1 MSQSVREILTWEQ
14 YGVAARDLAHQ
25 VAASGY
31 RPDLVLSVARG
42 GLGLGMSL
50 GYALGVKNVHVV
62 NVEFYTGVDE
72 RLAEPVLLA
81 PTPSPADLHGARV
94 LVADDVADT
103 GHTLRVI
110 DELCAPLVLESR
122 TAVVFEKP
130 ATTVRA
136 DYVWRRTGAWIE
148 FPWSSEPPVVG

>member
-1 MSQSVREILTWEQ
+1 MSSGEHEVLTWET
-14 YGVAARDLAHQ
+14 YGQAAQVLAEQ

-50 GYALGVKNVHVV
+50 GYALGVKRLSVL

-72 RLAEPVLLA
+72 RLAEPVLLP
-81 PTPSPADLHGARV
+81 PTPPPHDLRGARV

-103 GHTLRVI
+103 GHTLRVVH
-110 DELCAPLVLESR
+110 EFCAAHALETR
-122 TAVVFEKP
+122 TAVVYQKP
-130 ATTVRA
+130 GTTVGA
-136 DYVWRRTGAWIE
+136 DYVWRTTEAWID
-148 FPWSSEPPVVG
+148 FPWSSAPPVVA